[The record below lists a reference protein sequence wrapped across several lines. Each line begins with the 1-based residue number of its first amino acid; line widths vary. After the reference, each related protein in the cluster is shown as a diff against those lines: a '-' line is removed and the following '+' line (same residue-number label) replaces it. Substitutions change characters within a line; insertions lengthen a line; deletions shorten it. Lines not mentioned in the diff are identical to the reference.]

1 MADSDITLT
10 ERVYLLFMQTFEV
23 RSWWSLCLPIGA
35 FYSLMLYILTQ
46 LVIIC
51 SPAAFLAFNYILYGR
66 LLADNVRPEYS
77 MMRPAIVSKVFII
90 SDVSTFFLQVSGGG
104 MTATEKMASAGK
116 SLMVF
121 GLCAQLLSY
130 VVFWVMFTVLH
141 VRAHKAAEWAVPS
154 DHFLITSE
162 ASGIFYAV
170 DVVALFLRVSI
181 YCFYLPASYI
191 SQTIEKREAWNPPSE
206 QNLPLQNHSYPPYAF
221 DSSTANLRAD
231 PYHTHKQV

>member
-1 MADSDITLT
+1 MFITASLK
-10 ERVYLLFMQTFEV
+10 RLPLSYPPLP
-23 RSWWSLCLPIGA
+23 SLCRRHSPIHA
-35 FYSLMLYILTQ
+35 NLRSAQLVVALLTYRCLLLRRRLCLADYFSLNDENLDSLMVYILTQ

-77 MMRPAIVSKVFII
+77 MMRPATVSKVFII

-121 GLCAQLLSY
+121 GLCAQLLSS

-141 VRAHKAAEWAVPS
+141 VRAHKAGDLRFS
-154 DHFLITSE
+154 N
-162 ASGIFYAV
+162 SGIRSSGSCTSRPFV
-170 DVVALFLRVSI
+170 FWL
-181 YCFYLPASYI
+181 I
-191 SQTIEKREAWNPPSE
+191 S
-206 QNLPLQNHSYPPYAF
+206 
-221 DSSTANLRAD
+221 
-231 PYHTHKQV
+231 